1 MNNHIKRVI
10 AAALCLILAIPAFTV
25 ASSAE
30 GDLPFIDVKKS
41 EWYYDPVLYVYENGI
56 MKGMSGKTF
65 EPETSVTRAMFVT
78 MLGRLWGVEQKVTNA
93 FKDVSV
99 ATGDWYAGYVGWASE

>member
-41 EWYYDPVLYVYENGI
+41 EWYYDPFLYVY
-56 MKGMSGKTF
+56 
-65 EPETSVTRAMFVT
+65 
-78 MLGRLWGVEQKVTNA
+78 
-93 FKDVSV
+93 
-99 ATGDWYAGYVGWASE
+99 